1 MTHSKKGVEGR
12 KYTSNELRHKS
23 TSHRGWGLG
32 GGGHFGK
39 RPLKIIRDIRHIF
52 RPLDK
57 YERGK

>member
-32 GGGHFGK
+32 GGGALWETALENN
-39 RPLKIIRDIRHIF
+39 P
-52 RPLDK
+52 
-57 YERGK
+57 

>member
-23 TSHRGWGLG
+23 TSHRGWGW
-32 GGGHFGK
+32 GGHFGK